1 MLSKC
6 INTASTFPKPVSEE
20 RVAHCRVA
28 GQQLSEAIKEALEAW
43 LDSTEDKLVELG
55 LDVMLDVLKL
65 CMSGVVITRKYA
77 TALPPLTLACQ
88 Q

>member
-1 MLSKC
+1 MLCEC
-6 INTASTFPKPVSEE
+6 INTASTFPKTVSEE

-28 GQQLSEAIKEALEAW
+28 GQQLSKAIQEALEAW

-65 CMSGVVITRKYA
+65 CLSGVMITRKYA
-77 TALPPLTLACQ
+77 TLPPLTLACHQ
-88 Q
+88 